1 MLHVVGGLGVLLD
14 RPKLNQLMGM
24 LCLVGAALIIGQYW
38 AAADHLMEAY
48 GSDARRIG
56 EASRTKLWLA
66 IPWGT
71 FIPLVQT
78 VAGMADSSFQQWLC
92 HPVAG
97 RNGHRRTGLW
107 PGQAE
112 QKSGGSRFL
121 LWQGRDADYPR
132 VRSATVLTPLKT
144 VRPERQ
150 REATYTAGCCNG
162 SSRPAR

>member
-1 MLHVVGGLGVLLD
+1 MPQFLILTVVQCAIFVAGWTIIYWGLTANIALACAVLQAIGGLGVLLD

-78 VAGMADSSFQQWLC
+78 VAVGMKDSSFQQWLC
-92 HPVAG
+92 SF
-97 RNGHRRTGLW
+97 
-107 PGQAE
+107 PG
-112 QKSGGSRFL
+112 
-121 LWQGRDADYPR
+121 W
-132 VRSATVLTPLKT
+132 
-144 VRPERQ
+144 
-150 REATYTAGCCNG
+150 
-162 SSRPAR
+162 

>member
-1 MLHVVGGLGVLLD
+1 MSKALLILNVIQCAIFVAGWNWLKEYWGLTANIALACAVLQAIGGVGVLLD
-14 RPKLNQLMGM
+14 RPRLNQVMGM

-78 VAGMADSSFQQWLC
+78 VAVGVKGLFLPAVALFIPWLVGTCLLYTSPSPRDKRQSRMPSS
-92 HPVAG
+92 A
-97 RNGHRRTGLW
+97 
-107 PGQAE
+107 
-112 QKSGGSRFL
+112 
-121 LWQGRDADYPR
+121 
-132 VRSATVLTPLKT
+132 
-144 VRPERQ
+144 
-150 REATYTAGCCNG
+150 
-162 SSRPAR
+162 